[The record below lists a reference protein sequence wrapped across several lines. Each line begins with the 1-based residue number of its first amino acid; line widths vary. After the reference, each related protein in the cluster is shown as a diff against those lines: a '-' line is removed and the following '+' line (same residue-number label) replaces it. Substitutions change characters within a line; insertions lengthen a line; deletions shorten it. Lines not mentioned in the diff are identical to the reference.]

1 MYNKDDVLLIEKLIA
16 LGLDMLTIQQLINVA
31 NVRGISIQKAYRL
44 TEANVFNVDLI
55 LIAIVVFFVASIGL
69 NNTKDLLA
77 LTLIFGMVFIVI
89 EITCRFHKGFWR
101 MLKCYIRLRGI

>member
-1 MYNKDDVLLIEKLIA
+1 MYNKDDVILIEKLMA
-16 LGLDMLTIQQLINVA
+16 LGLDMLTIQRLINVA
-31 NVRGISIQKAYRL
+31 NMRGISIQKTYRL

-55 LIAIVVFFVASIGL
+55 LIGIMIFFVASIGL
-69 NNTKDLLA
+69 DNIKDLLA
-77 LTLIFGMVFIVI
+77 LALIFGMVFIAI

>member
-16 LGLDMLTIQQLINVA
+16 LGLDMLTIQRLINVA
-31 NVRGISIQKAYRL
+31 NVRGVSIQKAYRL

-55 LIAIVVFFVASIGL
+55 LIAIVVFFVASVGL
-69 NNTKDLLA
+69 DNTKDLLA
-77 LTLIFGMVFIVI
+77 LAFIFGMVFIVI

>member
-1 MYNKDDVLLIEKLIA
+1 MYNKEDTNLIEKLTA
-16 LGLDMLTIQQLINVA
+16 LGLDIYTIQRLINVA
-31 NVRGISIQKAYRL
+31 NMKRISIQKAYRL

-55 LIAIVVFFVASIGL
+55 LIVIVIFFVGSIGL
-69 NNTKDLLA
+69 SNIKDQLA
-77 LTLIFGMVFIVI
+77 LALIFGLVFIVI

>member
-16 LGLDMLTIQQLINVA
+16 LGLDMLTIQRLINVA

-55 LIAIVVFFVASIGL
+55 LIAIVVFFVASVGL
-69 NNTKDLLA
+69 DNTKDLLA
-77 LTLIFGMVFIVI
+77 LAFIFGMVFIVI
-89 EITCRFHKGFWR
+89 EIICRFHKGFWR

>member
-1 MYNKDDVLLIEKLIA
+1 MYNKEDMNLIEKLTA
-16 LGLDMLTIQQLINVA
+16 LGLDVYTIQRLINVA
-31 NVRGISIQKAYRL
+31 NMKRISIQKAYRL

-55 LIAIVVFFVASIGL
+55 LIVIVIFFVASIGL
-69 NNTKDLLA
+69 SNIKDLLA
-77 LTLIFGMVFIVI
+77 LALIFGLVFVVI

>member
-1 MYNKDDVLLIEKLIA
+1 MYNNEDTNLIEKLTA
-16 LGLDMLTIQQLINVA
+16 LGLDIYTIQRLINVA
-31 NVRGISIQKAYRL
+31 NMKRISIQKAYRL

-55 LIAIVVFFVASIGL
+55 LIVIVIFFVASIGL
-69 NNTKDLLA
+69 SNIKDLLA
-77 LTLIFGMVFIVI
+77 LALIFGLVFIVI